1 MQVLKKQGMKFQLGT
16 KVVSSEVTATGVT
29 LTVEPSKG
37 GPAAVIAADVVLV
50 STGRRPFTKN
60 IGLEALGIETVS
72 ERHVCMYG
80 YMYVCTVYII
90 SRAMYACSE
99 CTYV

>member
-1 MQVLKKQGMKFQLGT
+1 MKFQLAT
-16 KVVSSEVTATGVT
+16 KVVSSEVTAAGVN

-60 IGLEALGIETVS
+60 LGLEALGIETV
-72 ERHVCMYG
+72 R
-80 YMYVCTVYII
+80 
-90 SRAMYACSE
+90 
-99 CTYV
+99 